1 MDCSPPGS
9 SVHGI
14 SQARILEWVAFPPP
28 GTLPNPGIES
38 ASLTSPELAGG
49 FFTIS
54 NTLEALYT
62 QNELYIE
69 WNIIQ
74 CVRQTASGGLLC
86 SAGSSALSSEMSWG
100 PGGAAGSRKGGMC
113 VYKAGWHYRTA
124 ESKATLQSDYTPTIK
139 QEARH
144 KRAWFCMI
152 LLIEE
157 TGRVV
162 SFLETESSMVGA
174 GGWEGG
180 HGGSC

>member
-1 MDCSPPGS
+1 MCPTLCDPMDCSPPGS

-28 GTLPNPGIES
+28 GNLPNPGIES

-100 PGGAAGSRKGGMC
+100 PGGREAREREGC
-113 VYKAGWHYRTA
+113 VCIRLADITVQQKVRQHCKAI
-124 ESKATLQSDYTPTIK
+124 TLQ
-139 QEARH
+139 Q
-144 KRAWFCMI
+144 
-152 LLIEE
+152 
-157 TGRVV
+157 
-162 SFLETESSMVGA
+162 
-174 GGWEGG
+174 
-180 HGGSC
+180 